1 MNITFL
7 GTSHGVPSA
16 ERYCSC
22 TMIEVGGATYFID
35 CGAPLIDLLIRR
47 GTDLNSI
54 RAIFTTH
61 MHGDHVNG
69 LTAFADLCNWY
80 YKTTSFD
87 VYLTDE
93 RGLTLFPDMIEAVE
107 CSKLDTER
115 IRFKLMTSDFIYED
129 ENIRVTPIPTKHL
142 AHVGRPSYA
151 YLVEAEGKRVIFTG
165 DMSQKLGLADFPA
178 YPLENSVNL
187 VISEMAHFDVCDV
200 EPYLE
205 RCKAKQ
211 VLFNHVYTLDKLD
224 RINALDGKFGY
235 RIHTVDD
242 GDKVVL

>member
-1 MNITFL
+1 MKITFL

-93 RGLTLFPDMIEAVE
+93 RGIRTFETSYRNTLDISAIPMLKKKTHLPVIVDPSHAAGIRFMVEPLAMAAIAAGADGLMIEVHNNPEKALCDGAQSLTPE
-107 CSKLDTER
+107 MFDH
-115 IRFKLMTSDFIYED
+115 LMKKVD
-129 ENIRVTPIPTKHL
+129 K
-142 AHVGRPSYA
+142 A
-151 YLVEAEGKRVIFTG
+151 
-165 DMSQKLGLADFPA
+165 ADFFHS
-178 YPLENSVNL
+178 L
-187 VISEMAHFDVCDV
+187 
-200 EPYLE
+200 
-205 RCKAKQ
+205 
-211 VLFNHVYTLDKLD
+211 
-224 RINALDGKFGY
+224 G
-235 RIHTVDD
+235 
-242 GDKVVL
+242 